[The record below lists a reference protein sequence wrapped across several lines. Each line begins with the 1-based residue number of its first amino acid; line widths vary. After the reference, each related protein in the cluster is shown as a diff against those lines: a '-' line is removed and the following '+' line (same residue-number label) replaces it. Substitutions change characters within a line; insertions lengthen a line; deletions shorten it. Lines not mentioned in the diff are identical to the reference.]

1 MKESLKK
8 SLQEA
13 EHRYSPKNVPE
24 QWHLIEARLKG
35 KEQTGNIDRSVWFKI
50 AATMLL
56 LIIAVFIVKF
66 YLQKDQKD
74 WAQTLTTPASE
85 LDTLAESPENES
97 LKLPSAPEQSMEIP
111 SKKETESKGI
121 RQMQGAGNNK
131 HTTDAPATVAM
142 ADHIEEQESE
152 VSRSMAE
159 PTPASAAP
167 PQAARQKEATGKAE
181 VQADKAAVKNTAH
194 TFAGKY
200 DGIPFVASVKNTEAG
215 WVLVGQTQN
224 TPHKKYRFVKEKQ
237 SLECIDSGGKNV
249 FQYSST
255 DTKGEHYTSAD
266 GKITVR
272 NTDESIQIT
281 MIIEKPGGP
290 LSHYWELYRT
300 YE

>member
-66 YLQKDQKD
+66 YLQKNQKD

-121 RQMQGAGNNK
+121 RQMQGAGN
-131 HTTDAPATVAM
+131 
-142 ADHIEEQESE
+142 
-152 VSRSMAE
+152 
-159 PTPASAAP
+159 
-167 PQAARQKEATGKAE
+167 
-181 VQADKAAVKNTAH
+181 
-194 TFAGKY
+194 
-200 DGIPFVASVKNTEAG
+200 
-215 WVLVGQTQN
+215 
-224 TPHKKYRFVKEKQ
+224 
-237 SLECIDSGGKNV
+237 
-249 FQYSST
+249 
-255 DTKGEHYTSAD
+255 
-266 GKITVR
+266 
-272 NTDESIQIT
+272 
-281 MIIEKPGGP
+281 
-290 LSHYWELYRT
+290 
-300 YE
+300 

>member
-56 LIIAVFIVKF
+56 LIIAVFIVRY
-66 YLQKDQKD
+66 YLQKNQTDL
-74 WAQTLTTPASE
+74 AQTLTAPASE
-85 LDTLAESPENES
+85 HDKQTESPENES
-97 LKLPSAPEQSMEIP
+97 FKIPSAPEQSLPIT
-111 SKKETESKGI
+111 SRKEPETKGT
-121 RQMQGAGNNK
+121 RQMQGAGNTN
-131 HTTDAPATVAM
+131 HTTNAPETVAM
-142 ADHIEEQESE
+142 ADQVEEQEAV
-152 VSRSMAE
+152 VSRSMVE

-167 PQAARQKEATGKAE
+167 PQAARQKEVTDITE
-181 VQADKAAVKNTAH
+181 IQADKAAAKNTAH

-200 DGIPFVASVKNTEAG
+200 DGIPFTASFKNTEAG

-224 TPHKKYRFVKEKQ
+224 TPHKKYRFIREKQ
-237 SLECIDSGGKNV
+237 SLEYIDPDGKNV
-249 FQYSST
+249 FQYSSS

-281 MIIEKPGGP
+281 MIIEKPGGAG
-290 LSHYWELYRT
+290 SHYWELYRT